1 MADIGKFDALH
12 LWLDA
17 ENGLL
22 VRLRKALQQEG
33 AHPARS
39 VILLPYAQLRP
50 LANRLWAQAFPDGFV
65 PRFETTMSWAGAL
78 ADRIAEP
85 LSIQMDMASDLP
97 TAQYLLRRAGM
108 AAQSESLAG
117 LLVQTAQ
124 QLAPLAAACIPVQR
138 AAWAEQHRH
147 GTLASL
153 DGAALAWEAAVAR
166 IALEWAAA
174 STYPSD
180 ILFTPPIRDAT
191 DRLILVRGI
200 SHEPM
205 VEGLQA
211 IWKQKLTVM
220 ALLPDPNT
228 YSLPAT
234 PALHACSDAEDE
246 AQRSAASVLRHI
258 EAGHTPVALVSSDR
272 SLTRRVRAMLDAAGV
287 QIRDENGWKLST
299 TASATRVMALLRA
312 VVWNASTDR
321 VLDWLKACRQ
331 WLGALDALEALARQ
345 AQVRDWS
352 EVGRIPKLQD
362 HTDVVQDIHA
372 IDGVRN
378 AFTGRHTLA
387 QWLQLLKEALSTTR
401 VWEHLEADA
410 AGTETLRALR
420 LDETTRASWMQHL
433 EGSAWGSHKLD
444 LAAFTAWVNQTLES
458 ASFQPEYPAVEQA
471 VILPMSQMLAR
482 PFGAAVIAGCDEV
495 RLSVSP
501 EPAGIWT
508 AAQRLALGLPSR
520 ETLAEETGQAW
531 LQALHAPFCDV
542 LWRTSD
548 ESGEPL
554 QPSSLVQLLQLEA
567 QQRGR
572 TLAFAPDPRD
582 ERVLTPVSVTT
593 PKPVGKL
600 LPVKQLS
607 QGAYED
613 LRNCPYKFFALRQL
627 GLKEIDELESE
638 IDKRDFGLWLHAVL
652 AHFHTA
658 LAKTPETNRSARTA
672 MLEEASRS
680 ATASLALPD
689 GEFLPFAAAWPA
701 VREGYLQWLEC
712 HEATGALFAEGEVN
726 HQQDLG
732 AIQLVGR
739 IDRLDTLPDGSAM
752 VLDYKTE
759 AQAKSKARVKDPLE
773 DTQMAFYAALLPNDT
788 LQAAYVNVG
797 EREGTTSVAQ
807 PHIVEARDALVEG
820 ILHDMQ
826 QIADGAVL
834 PALGEASVC
843 EYCQARGL
851 CRKDFW
857 SVA

>member
-1 MADIGKFDALH
+1 MADIGKFDALQ
-12 LWLDA
+12 LWLDPK
-17 ENGLL
+17 NGLL
-22 VRLRKALQQEG
+22 ARLGNALKQQG

-65 PRFETTMSWAGAL
+65 PRFETTMSWASAL
-78 ADRIAEP
+78 AEGGADAV
-85 LSIQMDMASDLP
+85 SIQMDVAADLP
-97 TAQYLLRRAGM
+97 TAQYLLRKAGL
-108 AAQSESLAG
+108 AAQSEALAG

-124 QLAPLAAACIPVQR
+124 QLAPLAAACVPDKR

-153 DGAALAWEAAVAR
+153 EGAALAWEAAVAR

-180 ILFTPPIRDAT
+180 ILFTVDVRDAT
-191 DRLILVRGI
+191 DALILVQGF
-200 SHEPM
+200 SKEPI
-205 VEGLQA
+205 VAGLQSVWA
-211 IWKQKLTVM
+211 DKLTVM
-220 ALLPDPNT
+220 SLLSESHAP
-228 YSLPAT
+228 SRFSMPAM
-234 PALHACSDAEDE
+234 HACRDAEDE

-258 EAGHTPVALVSSDR
+258 EAGHGPVALVSSDR

-299 TASATRVMALLRA
+299 TASAARVMALLRA
-312 VVWNASTDR
+312 VAWNASTDR
-321 VLDWLKACRQ
+321 VLDWLKACPQ
-331 WLGALDALEALARQ
+331 WLGTLDVLEAMARQ
-345 AQVRDWS
+345 AQARDWS
-352 EVGRIPKLQD
+352 EVRRIPKLLELPE
-362 HTDVVQDIHA
+362 VVQELDA
-372 IDGVRN
+372 VDAVRRQ
-378 AFTGRHTLA
+378 FTGRRTLA
-387 QWLQLLKEALSTTR
+387 QWLQLLEDVLRTTQ
-401 VWEHLEADA
+401 VWDLLEADP
-410 AGTETLRALR
+410 AGAETLGALR
-420 LDETTRASWMQHL
+420 LDAVAKVAWMQHL
-433 EGSAWGSHKLD
+433 EGSLWGSHKLD
-444 LAAFTAWVNQTLES
+444 LPGFTAWVNQTLES
-458 ASFQPEYPAVEQA
+458 ASFQPEYPLVEQA

-501 EPAGIWT
+501 EPAGMWT
-508 AAQRLALGLPSR
+508 AAQRLALGLPAR
-520 ETLAEETGQAW
+520 ETLAEEMRQAW
-531 LQALHAPFCDV
+531 LQALRAPHCDV

-548 ESGEPL
+548 DAGEAL

-567 QQRGR
+567 HQQG
-572 TLAFAPDPRD
+572 LALEYAPDPRE
-582 ERVLTPVSVTT
+582 ERVVASTPVST
-593 PKPVGKL
+593 P
-600 LPVKQLS
+600 LPTGASLPMKQLS

-652 AHFHTA
+652 AHFHAA
-658 LAKTPETNRSARTA
+658 LAATPTTDRASRIAL
-672 MLEEASRS
+672 MEEASQR

-689 GEFLPFAAAWPA
+689 GEFLPFSAAWPA
-701 VREGYLQWLEC
+701 VRDGYLRWLEQ
-712 HEATGALFAEGEVN
+712 HEATGAVFAEGEAN

-732 AIQLVGR
+732 AIKLIGR
-739 IDRLDTLPDGSAM
+739 IDRLDTLPDGSAL

-759 AQAKSKARVKDPLE
+759 AQGKTKARVKDPLE

-797 EREGTTSVAQ
+797 ERDGTSLVAQ
-807 PHIVEARDALVEG
+807 PHIVEARDALIEG
-820 ILHDMQ
+820 ILTDMRH
-826 QIADGAVL
+826 IAEGAAL
-834 PALGEASVC
+834 PALGEAAAC

-857 SVA
+857 SQA